1 VISGAVPGFEP
12 RACEV
17 MSSFQAF
24 AFKRNLYRQVEA
36 NHLLRTGDLFATHTL
51 TDEDKVGGL
60 YKLRIQLTHSG

>member
-1 VISGAVPGFEP
+1 
-12 RACEV
+12 